1 MREGAKKV
9 IFTGADKGVEGN
21 RVQHFQRCLSIEE
34 AMKGHIL
41 VCWAMNGEDLSP
53 AHGAPIRLIVPGWY
67 GMASVKWL
75 TSIEVTADASWWG
88 YQMDAYSFKRTAE
101 DPNAVPLTQLAVRA
115 LMAPP
120 GFPDF
125 VSRTRVV
132 PPGVEEIVGKAWAG
146 AAGLDRVE
154 FSSDNGETWERA
166 ELEEKNGPFG
176 WAAWKAKWNALEG
189 ETAVLCCRAFD
200 CQGRGQDRLGTEIFN
215 YASFGCTQPQ
225 QVYCRVDARI
235 DTPGADID
243 LTSEQKAAKTALLQE
258 SGLSVEHAQALYQ
271 APGSQ

>member
-34 AMKGHIL
+34 AMKGHVL

-132 PPGVEEIVGKAWAG
+132 HPGVQEIVGKAWAG

>member
-1 MREGAKKV
+1 M
-9 IFTGADKGVEGN
+9 
-21 RVQHFQRCLSIEE
+21 E
-34 AMKGHIL
+34 A
-41 VCWAMNGEDLSP
+41 P
-53 AHGAPIRLIVPGWY
+53 
-67 GMASVKWL
+67 
-75 TSIEVTADASWWG
+75 
-88 YQMDAYSFKRTAE
+88 Q
-101 DPNAVPLTQLAVRA
+101 
-115 LMAPP
+115 
-120 GFPDF
+120 
-125 VSRTRVV
+125 RVV
-132 PPGVEEIVGKAWAG
+132 QCALDRLPETQRELEALARIPSVSAAG
-146 AAGLDRVE
+146 FSPSEVARCAEFVAGLLDSAGLDRVE